1 MFIFFVHLQKASL
14 SEMVDDLEEVEM
26 TLRAKVKAL
35 ESSESM
41 LRERNAELEREI
53 EELSAKMSKIEN
65 NNEVC

>member
-1 MFIFFVHLQKASL
+1 MFFVRLQKASL

>member
-1 MFIFFVHLQKASL
+1 MFFVRLQKASL

-53 EELSAKMSKIEN
+53 EDLSAKMSKIEN

>member
-1 MFIFFVHLQKASL
+1 MRLQKASL

-53 EELSAKMSKIEN
+53 EELSVKMSKIEN

>member
-1 MFIFFVHLQKASL
+1 MRLQKASL

>member
-1 MFIFFVHLQKASL
+1 
-14 SEMVDDLEEVEM
+14 MVDDLEEVEM